1 MTLRDWIDDRVERL
15 KRLWLDGLSA
25 SQVARQLGGVS
36 RSAVIGKLYRLG
48 LAGKG
53 GSTRRQGGT
62 RPLSGAGAP
71 RRVAMLRPKQAALLR
86 PVATMPDEPGL
97 VRDLAALGQGD
108 CRWPIGDPGSTDFS
122 FCGRVVATC
131 GPYCAAH
138 RRLAYAPRPAGLRCI
153 SGAADRGSRRL
164 AVGRGA

>member
-1 MTLRDWIDDRVERL
+1 MTPRDWTEDRVERL
-15 KRLWLDGLSA
+15 KRLWQGGLSA
-25 SQVARQLGGVS
+25 SQVARRLGGVS

-53 GSTRRQGGT
+53 GTTRRQAET
-62 RPLSGAGAP
+62 RPPARAGAP
-71 RRVAMLRPKQAALLR
+71 LRVATFRPKRAEPLRP
-86 PVATMPDEPGL
+86 PATMPDEPGL

-108 CRWPIGDPGSTDFS
+108 CRWPIGDPGSADFS

-138 RRLAYAPRPAGLRCI
+138 RRLAYAPRPAALRCI
-153 SGAADRGSRRL
+153 SSVADRSKRL
-164 AVGRGA
+164 AAGRGA